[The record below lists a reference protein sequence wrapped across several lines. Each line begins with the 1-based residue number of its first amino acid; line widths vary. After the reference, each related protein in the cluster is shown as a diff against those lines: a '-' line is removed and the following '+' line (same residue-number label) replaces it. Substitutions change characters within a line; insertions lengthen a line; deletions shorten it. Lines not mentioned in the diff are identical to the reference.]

1 MKLQLPYVPKRFTT
15 QAQVA
20 ILGYIILSVAILL
33 PVNVEKEQ
41 YNLTERIL
49 SLVMMLLP
57 MIVTVYTINC
67 LVVGSNKGGLPC
79 ELLAWLN
86 SGSILIWS
94 ILVLVLTLLL
104 YGHSGEEEGYLPNWV
119 GEMSEEKFKNKE
131 RRRFNWFS
139 WFRPKPPS
147 TRPRP
152 PSTRPPVTI
161 PKPPS
166 TRPRPPVTI
175 PKPPSTRPRPPVTIP
190 KPPVRPPIG
199 RPPVKPIGFPISR

>member
-20 ILGYIILSVAILL
+20 ILGYIILSVAVLL

-119 GEMSEEKFKNKE
+119 GEMSEEEFKNKE
-131 RRRFNWFS
+131 RKDFNWFLS
-139 WFRPKPPS
+139 LFRSRPRPTPPQ
-147 TRPRP
+147 RPRP
-152 PSTRPPVTI
+152 PTV
-161 PKPPS
+161 KPP
-166 TRPRPPVTI
+166 TV
-175 PKPPSTRPRPPVTIP
+175 KPPT
-190 KPPVRPPIG
+190 G
-199 RPPVKPIGFPISR
+199 RPTGRPIGFPISR

>member
-20 ILGYIILSVAILL
+20 ILGYIILSVAVLL

-119 GEMSEEKFKNKE
+119 GEMSEEEFKNKE
-131 RRRFNWFS
+131 RKDFNWFLS
-139 WFRPKPPS
+139 LFRSRPRPTPPQRPRP
-147 TRPRP
+147 TPPQRPRP
-152 PSTRPPVTI
+152 PTV
-161 PKPPS
+161 KPP
-166 TRPRPPVTI
+166 TV
-175 PKPPSTRPRPPVTIP
+175 KPPTV
-190 KPPVRPPIG
+190 KPPTVKPPTG
-199 RPPVKPIGFPISR
+199 RPTGRPIGFPISR

>member
-20 ILGYIILSVAILL
+20 ILGYIILSVAVLL

-104 YGHSGEEEGYLPNWV
+104 YGHSGQEEGYLPNWV
-119 GEMSEEKFKNKE
+119 GEMSEEEFKNKE
-131 RRRFNWFS
+131 RKGFNWFLS
-139 WFRPKPPS
+139 LFRPRPPQIPKPPTVKPRPKPP
-147 TRPRP
+147 T
-152 PSTRPPVTI
+152 V
-161 PKPPS
+161 KPP
-166 TRPRPPVTI
+166 TV
-175 PKPPSTRPRPPVTIP
+175 KPPTVKPTERPT
-190 KPPVRPPIG
+190 G
-199 RPPVKPIGFPISR
+199 RPIGFPISR

>member
-20 ILGYIILSVAILL
+20 ILGYIILSVAVLL

-79 ELLAWLN
+79 EVLAWLN

-104 YGHSGEEEGYLPNWV
+104 YGHSEEEEGYLPNWV
-119 GEMSEEKFKNKE
+119 GEMSEEEFKNKE
-131 RRRFNWFS
+131 RKGFNWFS
-139 WFRPKPPS
+139 WFRP
-147 TRPRP
+147 R
-152 PSTRPPVTI
+152 
-161 PKPPS
+161 PKP
-166 TRPRPPVTI
+166 T
-175 PKPPSTRPRPPVTIP
+175 P
-190 KPPVRPPIG
+190 KPPVTRPK
-199 RPPVKPIGFPISR
+199 PPVKPPVKPSVKPIGIPTDRPIGFPISR

>member
-20 ILGYIILSVAILL
+20 ILGYIILSVAVLL

-119 GEMSEEKFKNKE
+119 GEMSEEEFKNKE
-131 RRRFNWFS
+131 KKGFNWFFS
-139 WFRPKPPS
+139 LF
-147 TRPRP
+147 RPRP
-152 PSTRPPVTI
+152 TPPQI
-161 PKPPS
+161 PKPP
-166 TRPRPPVTI
+166 TV
-175 PKPPSTRPRPPVTIP
+175 KPPTERPT
-190 KPPVRPPIG
+190 G
-199 RPPVKPIGFPISR
+199 RPT

>member
-20 ILGYIILSVAILL
+20 ILGYIILSVAVLL

-119 GEMSEEKFKNKE
+119 GEMSEEEFKNKE
-131 RRRFNWFS
+131 
-139 WFRPKPPS
+139 KK
-147 TRPRP
+147 
-152 PSTRPPVTI
+152 VL
-161 PKPPS
+161 
-166 TRPRPPVTI
+166 
-175 PKPPSTRPRPPVTIP
+175 
-190 KPPVRPPIG
+190 
-199 RPPVKPIGFPISR
+199 IGFYHYLDHQLDQDLHLHKDLDLHLHKDLNLQP